1 MHSWVPEYRLS
12 DSSVNNTQSHDP
24 DENQVDGN
32 DEIQKARHDENE
44 DARDKRDNRLKV
56 SNSRNRHFI
65 VS

>member
-1 MHSWVPEYRLS
+1 MN
-12 DSSVNNTQSHDP
+12 DTQPHDP
-24 DENQVDGN
+24 DENQVDRD

-56 SNSRNRHFI
+56 GNSRNRHFI